1 VVAIVVTRNRR
12 ELLEEC
18 LGAVLAQTHP
28 PERVVV
34 VDNVSSDGTPDM
46 VRERFPSVD
55 LVVNPEN
62 VGVAGWNA
70 GFARGRG
77 QLFLVLDDDC
87 YIRGDAL
94 KRAVLGAREARA
106 DLVSFSVR
114 SDVDATYYF
123 NEDYHC
129 GLLAFWGC
137 AALIS
142 RRGVELTGGFDPNIF
157 IWAHEAEFVARL
169 LDGGLRH
176 LYLPEV
182 TAVHLKAPAQGPG
195 SVYSMRLNTR
205 NFAYIAGRLLRR
217 RHALQAAANL
227 LLRGVLI
234 AIRRPAAARALPDV
248 AEGLWAGLRHRQPV
262 RAQVSAAYRE
272 NFIEFV
278 NPVQFARGRWR
289 SGVDAVTTPPPAPI
303 STGGGAYGASTSAST
318 RREPRHS
325 SSIPSS
331 TAFRRWPA
339 PATFR
344 TWPGPRSAAAEPS
357 AAAALRRARA

>member
-1 VVAIVVTRNRR
+1 MTPPEPIASPDEWPLVTVNILAFNRR
-12 ELLEEC
+12 EE
-18 LGAVLAQTHP
+18 LGRTLQTVLGDLDYPADRLQ
-28 PERVVV
+28 VVV
-34 VDNVSSDGTPDM
+34 VDNASSDGTAEM
-46 VRERFPSVD
+46 VRERFGSVE
-55 LVVNPEN
+55 LVINPAN

-70 GFARGRG
+70 GFERGRG
-77 QLFLVLDDDC
+77 ELFLVLDDDC

-94 KRAVLGAREARA
+94 KTAVRAAREARA

-114 SDVDATYYF
+114 SDVEPSFYF

-142 RRGVELTGGFDPNIF
+142 RRAVELSGGFDPNIF

-169 LDGGLRH
+169 LDSGLRH

-182 TAVHLKAPAQGPG
+182 TAVHLKAPGQGPA

-217 RHALQAAANL
+217 RDALRAAANL
-227 LLRGVLI
+227 FLRGLLI
-234 AIRRPAAARALPDV
+234 AIRRPAAARARPDV
-248 AEGLWAGLRHRQPV
+248 AEGLWAGLRHRRPV

-278 NPVQFARGRWR
+278 DPLQFARGPLEIWR
-289 SGVDAVTTPPPAPI
+289 RRGDHAAAGVDLNRRRRRFWSEHERFYP
-303 STGGGAYGASTSAST
+303 SGAASL
-318 RREPRHS
+318 E
-325 SSIPSS
+325 
-331 TAFRRWPA
+331 
-339 PATFR
+339 
-344 TWPGPRSAAAEPS
+344 
-357 AAAALRRARA
+357 L

>member
-1 VVAIVVTRNRR
+1 MTSREPTAPPDEWPLVTVNILAFNRR
-12 ELLEEC
+12 EELRRTLETV
-18 LGAVLAQTHP
+18 LGDLEYPAHRLDI
-28 PERVVV
+28 VV
-34 VDNVSSDGTPDM
+34 VDNASDDGTADM

-77 QLFLVLDDDC
+77 ELFLVLDDDC

-278 NPVQFARGRWR
+278 NPLQFARGPREIWR
-289 SGVDAVTTPPPAPI
+289 RRGDHAAGSADLNRRRRRFWSEHERFYPPRA
-303 STGGGAYGASTSAST
+303 
-318 RREPRHS
+318 
-325 SSIPSS
+325 
-331 TAFRRWPA
+331 
-339 PATFR
+339 ATL
-344 TWPGPRSAAAEPS
+344 E
-357 AAAALRRARA
+357 L

>member
-1 VVAIVVTRNRR
+1 MASPEPIATPGEWPLVTVNILAFNRR
-12 ELLEEC
+12 EELSRTLGTVLGDLDYPADRLE
-18 LGAVLAQTHP
+18 
-28 PERVVV
+28 VVV
-34 VDNVSSDGTPDM
+34 VDNASADGTAEM

-55 LVVNPEN
+55 LVVNPDN

-77 QLFLVLDDDC
+77 ELFLVLDDDC
-87 YIRGDAL
+87 YVRGDAL
-94 KRAVLGAREARA
+94 KRAVLAAREARA

-114 SDVDATYYF
+114 SDVDDSFYF

-137 AALIS
+137 AALVS
-142 RRGVELTGGFDPNIF
+142 RRAVELTGGFDPNIF

-182 TAVHLKAPAQGPG
+182 TAVHLKAPGQGPG
-195 SVYSMRLNTR
+195 SVYSVRLNTR

-217 RHALQAAANL
+217 RHALRAASNL
-227 LLRGVLI
+227 FLRGLLI
-234 AIRRPAAARALPDV
+234 ALRRPAAARALPDV
-248 AEGLWAGLRHRQPV
+248 AEGLWAGLRHRRPV

-278 NPVQFARGRWR
+278 NPLQFARGPLEIWR
-289 SGVDAVTTPPPAPI
+289 RRGDHAAGSADLNRRRRRFWREHERYYPPG
-303 STGGGAYGASTSAST
+303 TASL
-318 RREPRHS
+318 E
-325 SSIPSS
+325 
-331 TAFRRWPA
+331 
-339 PATFR
+339 
-344 TWPGPRSAAAEPS
+344 
-357 AAAALRRARA
+357 L